1 MSFRARLTIF
11 FLVIVIVPMTAVS
24 FLVFRLI
31 DDSTTGKSEARANG
45 LASAAASVYAQASRT
60 ASYDARGVARL
71 LGSENGH
78 ALLARTASLAKQVG
92 IARVT
97 VSQAGRVLADTGSPS
112 AIAPGLTVVAGSG
125 GRPARTIRI
134 SELTAAQY
142 AGQLHGLGFGVVVRS
157 GDRTLASSVSLAADR
172 ALPRVGRITLGR
184 TTYQVVTLAFAGFD
198 GGKVHVS
205 VLSDEAVTGGAVGA
219 DRLVAVLFLSGFVVL
234 AVAFAVLASR
244 WLQGQLFGFLEAAR
258 RLGGGDFSASVPTHG
273 NDEFAA
279 LGLEF
284 NRMSAQLRDRLVDLE
299 HEQARVRRAI
309 RNIGEAFAS
318 NLDRSGLL
326 ELALKTAMEA
336 TGADRGRINAR
347 EAPDLPLTEVL
358 HLGAFDDLEDLAAS
372 SERAAL
378 DGDGI
383 GHAEGDRVFATSAA
397 LGTMTTGGP
406 THGVITVMR
415 PDRSFSEDDLA
426 LLRTLTVRATLAL
439 DNVQEHID
447 VQRQAI
453 TDDLT
458 GLTTHGHFQE
468 LLSTE
473 MEQVR
478 RYSYPVG
485 LVMLDLDNFK
495 SINDHHGHQQG
506 DRVLRRVAR
515 ILRETKRDVDVAAR
529 YGGEEL
535 ALILPHTDLD
545 GAYAIAER
553 VREAI
558 EAAEIPLVKGD
569 GLLRVTASLGVAASS
584 EGHLNE
590 LIAAADAA
598 LYVAKR
604 EGKNRTVR
612 AAENA
617 AGLLGPP
624 IPVIDPEA

>member
-11 FLVIVIVPMTAVS
+11 FLLIVIVPMTAVG

-60 ASYDARGVARL
+60 ARSDARSVARL
-71 LGSENGH
+71 LASENGA
-78 ALLARTASLAKQVG
+78 ALRTRAVSLAEQVG
-92 IARVT
+92 IERVT
-97 VSQAGRVLADTGSPS
+97 VSQAGRVLVDTGDSS
-112 AIAPGLTVVAGSG
+112 AIAPGLTVVAAAG

-142 AGQLHGLGFGVVVRS
+142 AGQLHGLGFGVVVRQ
-157 GDRTLASSVSLAADR
+157 GDRTLASTVSAAANR
-172 ALPRVGRITLGR
+172 VLPRVGRLTLGG
-184 TTYQVVTLAFAGFD
+184 TTFQVVTLAFAGFD
-198 GGKVHVS
+198 GGKLHVS
-205 VLSDEAVTGGAVGA
+205 VLSDGGVTGGSGGA
-219 DRLVAVLFLSGFVVL
+219 DRFVAILFLAGFVVL

-244 WLQGQLFGFLEAAR
+244 WLQSQLFGFLEAAR

-279 LGLEF
+279 LGAEF

-299 HEQARVRRAI
+299 REQARVRRAI
-309 RNIGEAFAS
+309 RNIGDAFAS

-347 EAPDLPLTEVL
+347 ETPDVPLTEVA
-358 HLGAFDDLEDLAAS
+358 HLGLLDGLGDLVARA
-372 SERAAL
+372 ERDAL

-383 GHAEGDRVFATSAA
+383 GRADSDRLFAASAA
-397 LGTMTTGGP
+397 LGPMTTGGP
-406 THGVITVMR
+406 AHGVITVLR
-415 PDRSFSEDDLA
+415 PDRAFSEDDLA

-447 VQRQAI
+447 AQRQAI

-473 MEQVR
+473 MEEVR
-478 RYSYPVG
+478 RYTYPVG

-515 ILRETKRDVDVAAR
+515 ILRDTKRDVDVAAR

-545 GAYAIAER
+545 GTYVIAER

-558 EAAEIPLVKGD
+558 EAAEIPVVNGD
-569 GLLRVTASLGVAASS
+569 GVLRVTASLGVAATTD
-584 EGHLNE
+584 GQKNE

-598 LYVAKR
+598 LYAAKR

-612 AAENA
+612 AAEDT
-617 AGLLGPP
+617 AGLLGAP
-624 IPVIDPEA
+624 IPVTDPEG